1 MFGPMLFLRDKSN
14 QFLPARDQLRQALLD
29 PRERDRGGGREEPT
43 LFRQHRRVQRVGLGQ
58 QALGAGEVANLAR
71 INERDQHLGLLE
83 RGEEM
88 MFITARGL
96 ANNLEGAAHL
106 TQRAAT
112 RSR

>member
-1 MFGPMLFLRDKSN
+1 
-14 QFLPARDQLRQALLD
+14 
-29 PRERDRGGGREEPT
+29 
-43 LFRQHRRVQRVGLGQ
+43 
-58 QALGAGEVANLAR
+58 
-71 INERDQHLGLLE
+71 LE